1 MAAEEIKKQYQKEDA
16 CLLNECYSKVDKE
29 IEKLSDDEW
38 TKFYNIILP
47 KKRKEFKKSYTGNH
61 LSRAL
66 KRAEWRWKGEFVEE
80 VDAYLS
86 EQRNKRIAFYAY
98 ATEESAAN
106 CKKSLETASSTAPL
120 ATEIIQDMTLSANL
134 RSDIINQLLK
144 VNDVD
149 ILRSISSIINKN
161 DGKTDNNTTVDKN
174 IIEYISWE
182 IEDSTMSIIDL
193 VEKAEHLNNEFFNK
207 YHLGTVPE
215 DSVDKEKAVMFYYMK
230 DQMKE
235 VTNRKEA
242 EETANANLKKIE
254 KVAEDVIAKEGRSYT
269 VNAFIGPVDF
279 PVKTYGAYSFPAG
292 TYEAVEVVIGEG
304 AGKNWWCVMY
314 PNMCFQ
320 GSMYEVIDEKAETSL
335 QEVLTQEEYDSIIE
349 DSDYKIQFKYLSFL
363 NHYL

>member
-1 MAAEEIKKQYQKEDA
+1 MNKNWKKGIFFLLLFLAVMPMIHMYREQRMQKEIA
-16 CLLNECYSKVDKE
+16 
-29 IEKLSDDEW
+29 EKILRFHVIANSD
-38 TKFYNIILP
+38 
-47 KKRKEFKKSYTGNH
+47 
-61 LSRAL
+61 SREDQEL
-66 KRAEWRWKGEFVEE
+66 K
-80 VDAYLS
+80 
-86 EQRNKRIAFYAY
+86 
-98 ATEESAAN
+98 
-106 CKKSLETASSTAPL
+106 
-120 ATEIIQDMTLSANL
+120 
-134 RSDIINQLLK
+134 LK
-144 VNDVD
+144 VRD
-149 ILRSISSIINKN
+149 
-161 DGKTDNNTTVDKN
+161 
-174 IIEYISWE
+174 
-182 IEDSTMSIIDL
+182 
-193 VEKAEHLNNEFFNK
+193 
-207 YHLGTVPE
+207 
-215 DSVDKEKAVMFYYMK
+215 AVGLYMK

-254 KVAEDVIAKEGRSYT
+254 KVAEDVIVKEGRSYT

-304 AGKNWWCVMY
+304 AVKNWWCVMY

>member
-1 MAAEEIKKQYQKEDA
+1 
-16 CLLNECYSKVDKE
+16 
-29 IEKLSDDEW
+29 
-38 TKFYNIILP
+38 
-47 KKRKEFKKSYTGNH
+47 
-61 LSRAL
+61 
-66 KRAEWRWKGEFVEE
+66 
-80 VDAYLS
+80 
-86 EQRNKRIAFYAY
+86 
-98 ATEESAAN
+98 
-106 CKKSLETASSTAPL
+106 
-120 ATEIIQDMTLSANL
+120 
-134 RSDIINQLLK
+134 
-144 VNDVD
+144 
-149 ILRSISSIINKN
+149 
-161 DGKTDNNTTVDKN
+161 
-174 IIEYISWE
+174 
-182 IEDSTMSIIDL
+182 
-193 VEKAEHLNNEFFNK
+193 
-207 YHLGTVPE
+207 
-215 DSVDKEKAVMFYYMK
+215 MK

-292 TYEAVEVVIGEG
+292 TYEALEVVIGEG

>member
-1 MAAEEIKKQYQKEDA
+1 MNKNWKKGIFFLLLFLAVMPMIHMYREQRMQKEIA
-16 CLLNECYSKVDKE
+16 
-29 IEKLSDDEW
+29 EKILRFHVIANSD
-38 TKFYNIILP
+38 
-47 KKRKEFKKSYTGNH
+47 
-61 LSRAL
+61 SREDQEL
-66 KRAEWRWKGEFVEE
+66 K
-80 VDAYLS
+80 
-86 EQRNKRIAFYAY
+86 
-98 ATEESAAN
+98 
-106 CKKSLETASSTAPL
+106 
-120 ATEIIQDMTLSANL
+120 
-134 RSDIINQLLK
+134 LK
-144 VNDVD
+144 VRD
-149 ILRSISSIINKN
+149 
-161 DGKTDNNTTVDKN
+161 
-174 IIEYISWE
+174 
-182 IEDSTMSIIDL
+182 
-193 VEKAEHLNNEFFNK
+193 
-207 YHLGTVPE
+207 
-215 DSVDKEKAVMFYYMK
+215 AVGFYMK

-235 VTNRKEA
+235 VTNRKDA

-292 TYEAVEVVIGEG
+292 TYEAVEG